1 MKYCTFIFAKQD
13 NNKELFGEKIK
24 ANTLFQS
31 EARVFFFNF
40 FNTTLKQRA
49 SKQHFSNFVIDAL
62 EISIMQLTLSLLYHS
77 HIFNILL
84 KT

>member
-31 EARVFFFNF
+31 EARVFFFN
-40 FNTTLKQRA
+40 TTLKQRA
-49 SKQHFSNFVIDAL
+49 SKQHFSNFMIDAL
-62 EISIMQLTLSLLYHS
+62 EISIMKLTLSLLYHS